1 MKKNILITIA
11 FLVIG
16 FYIGFTGL
24 GKSNINNNDCFIT
37 LNNQRFDLS
46 LAKTEAERQ
55 QGLSGT
61 PPLAQN
67 TGKFFVFDTPGMYGF
82 WMKDMNYA
90 IDIIWFDSDLK
101 IVGMAKNAT
110 PSSYPNVFYPNKNAL
125 YVLEIGAGNVQ
136 KFGLD
141 LDTGAQLNCSAI

>member
-1 MKKNILITIA
+1 MKKSILIVTMTLA
-11 FLVIG
+11 LVG
-16 FYIGFTGL
+16 YFVFTNSQ
-24 GKSNINNNDCFIT
+24 KTNNDCFIT
-37 LNNQRFDLS
+37 LNNQRFDLT

-61 PPLAQN
+61 QSLAQN
-67 TGKFFVFDTPGMYGF
+67 TGKLFVFDTPSIYGF

-110 PSSYPNVFYPNKNAL
+110 PSSYPNVFYPKQNAL
-125 YVLEIGAGNVQ
+125 YVLEIGAGNAEMLNLD
-136 KFGLD
+136 FG
-141 LDTGAQLNCSAI
+141 TIAQLNCRAI